1 MIRLLFSKRPKRSFE
16 FTSFIRKLT
25 LIALIFPVTLL
36 ANGRVQDLITVTG
49 TITEEET
56 NEPIIGASILLQGS
70 TKGVMTDFDGNYSI
84 EVPSDATLIISYI
97 GYAKQYIKVNSRTT
111 IDVVMTPEASEL
123 DEVVVVGYGTQ
134 TKESVVGSISQVSG
148 DA

>member
-1 MIRLLFSKRPKRSFE
+1 
-16 FTSFIRKLT
+16 
-25 LIALIFPVTLL
+25 
-36 ANGRVQDLITVTG
+36 
-49 TITEEET
+49 
-56 NEPIIGASILLQGS
+56 
-70 TKGVMTDFDGNYSI
+70 MTDFDGNYSI

-111 IDVVMTPEASEL
+111 IDVVMTPPEASEL